1 MSIGL
6 YCYYWFCIP
15 MCNNPSGISNNTYF
29 LRWRPYRGTASL
41 SLCFLHISI
50 TYGYHYDC
58 VICGWDATCEMP
70 VEWKNHMGVF
80 KLKLIWFIIWFMQL
94 LIAYVHAFVMYD
106 GPWNMKLP
114 NYAPLHCRPHGV
126 YYLRLLWTVLP
137 TSPPTGTT
145 TTVSYADG
153 MPRARCQWNGRIRWA
168 CTIYLTKT
176 PNPSTM
182 SWWTMGPYVMLRKV
196 HNNIPCLF
204 YV

>member
-1 MSIGL
+1 MFSPHL
-6 YCYYWFCIP
+6 HHLWVPLWLCYMRMGCHVRDASGMEEPHGRVQTQTNMIYNMIYATFNSLRPCI
-15 MCNNPSGISNNTYF
+15 CNVRRAVKHEIAKLCT
-29 LRWRPYRGTASL
+29 TAL
-41 SLCFLHISI
+41 
-50 TYGYHYDC
+50 
-58 VICGWDATCEMP
+58 
-70 VEWKNHMGVF
+70 
-80 KLKLIWFIIWFMQL
+80 
-94 LIAYVHAFVMYD
+94 
-106 GPWNMKLP
+106 
-114 NYAPLHCRPHGV
+114 PHGV